1 MKKIFMIMMIAA
13 TAQFC
18 MPNARAAT
26 DLVSSPKTRI
36 VVIDVSDD
44 DKVVLAASAI
54 VSIAKHRFLLNGS
67 QPVLEVTI
75 DTVGNN
81 SLRFYY
87 TEQSSSEKKDL
98 GSSIPSASTNPES
111 VASQA
116 LQRSSRGRS
125 SSDSSK
131 TPSLKF
137 PEGVYAHTIEYQ
149 VSDSAALDTLFT
161 QAMSVWETSAPKIVN
176 IKLHKK

>member
-87 TEQSSSEKKDL
+87 TEQSSS
-98 GSSIPSASTNPES
+98 
-111 VASQA
+111 V
-116 LQRSSRGRS
+116 
-125 SSDSSK
+125 
-131 TPSLKF
+131 
-137 PEGVYAHTIEYQ
+137 
-149 VSDSAALDTLFT
+149 AALKPRKVFFRFVQDTLS
-161 QAMSVWETSAPKIVN
+161 QVPGGRIRSY
-176 IKLHKK
+176 H

>member
-1 MKKIFMIMMIAA
+1 MIMMIAA

-18 MPNARAAT
+18 MPSARAAT

-36 VVIDVSDD
+36 VVIEVNDD

-81 SLRFYY
+81 TLRFYY

-98 GSSIPSASTNPES
+98 GASISSVSTNPES
-111 VASQA
+111 VASRA
-116 LQRSSRGRS
+116 VQRSSRGMQGKS
-125 SSDSSK
+125 SSNSSK

-149 VSDSAALDTLFT
+149 VSDSTALDTLFT